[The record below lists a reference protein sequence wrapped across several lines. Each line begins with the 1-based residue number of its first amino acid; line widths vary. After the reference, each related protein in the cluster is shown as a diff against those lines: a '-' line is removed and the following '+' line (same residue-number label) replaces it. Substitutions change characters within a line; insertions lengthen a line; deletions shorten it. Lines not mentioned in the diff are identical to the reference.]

1 MIRSFSQLLP
11 QALRATWLPSGAAR
25 GFRAVADVEINLDDR
40 ETLKKYVGVRDHLSK
55 EPGTRARFI
64 TAIRDLLEVV
74 EANAAEADVEEVLDA
89 HIEELMSEKSSLGC
103 AFLVH
108 GELAKMGSGH
118 ATEAYRIAERAAA
131 TGAVQMALVTPRDLT
146 VRLMKASP
154 VIVVTVPSLRAA
166 EP

>member
-64 TAIRDLLEVV
+64 TAIRDLLEVAKTLPVDADYRKAVEATAHYRLKVV

-89 HIEELMSEKSSLGC
+89 HIEELMSECKEESRLISLMNENRPWDVPSS
-103 AFLVH
+103 
-108 GELAKMGSGH
+108 
-118 ATEAYRIAERAAA
+118 Y
-131 TGAVQMALVTPRDLT
+131 
-146 VRLMKASP
+146 
-154 VIVVTVPSLRAA
+154 TVPIFDYHDAA
-166 EP
+166 DILNAAKK